1 MGTDLVVHPLN
12 PFPKSVG
19 STPMTIPTLTTQR
32 LTLRPFRASDDQA
45 YHQIVAEAGV
55 LQYFPE
61 PTPPS
66 LEKVQATLS
75 RLNEHWEKYGYGVW
89 AVELAASGELIGR
102 CGLFY
107 IPQTDETEV
116 DYLLAKQHWGKGFAS
131 EAASEALR
139 FAFENAQKAA
149 IVGIVHPENL
159 ASQHVLEKIGMRF
172 TRADNYFGMD
182 CLRYEIVRSKG

>member
-19 STPMTIPTLTTQR
+19 SAPMTIPTLTTQR

-89 AVELAASGELIGR
+89 AVELAGSGKLIPVVNLEQLRASAPLDA
-102 CGLFY
+102 LA
-107 IPQTDETEV
+107 Q
-116 DYLLAKQHWGKGFAS
+116 LLGFQ
-131 EAASEALR
+131 R
-139 FAFENAQKAA
+139 
-149 IVGIVHPENL
+149 G
-159 ASQHVLEKIGMRF
+159 SQ
-172 TRADNYFGMD
+172 
-182 CLRYEIVRSKG
+182 